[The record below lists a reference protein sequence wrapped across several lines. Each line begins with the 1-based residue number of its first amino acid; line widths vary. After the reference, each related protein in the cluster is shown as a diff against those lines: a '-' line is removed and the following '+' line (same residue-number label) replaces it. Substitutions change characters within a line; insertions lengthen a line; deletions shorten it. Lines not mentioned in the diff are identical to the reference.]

1 MAVPTHSPWPY
12 PHTHRGRTHTP
23 TVAVPTHSP
32 WPYPHTHHGCT
43 HQMGEL
49 TRIVHEMNALD
60 ELKQIN
66 TTGQRRDPLRPGG
79 APLASALESDAR
91 KLDLQPAK
99 VAAALCS
106 SLDLAPSAVVVD
118 VGAGT
123 GDHASQP
130 ASTARVPRV
139 YGVSPLP
146 TALAYAR
153 AQASSRSS
161 LHRGCRRDA
170 SSRSR
175 CVPTP
180 SAPSTRAA
188 APPPTCSPC
197 AWSQAPCPRCRTGPR
212 PTSSSCAP
220 PSHTR
225 RARNPVHPARNP
237 VPPACNPQPATLR
250 TPHAPVRIR
259 CDVFESIE
267 AARREDLVRSLRA
280 VLAPAGRLVVIE
292 RRALA
297 RPAPACP
304 RLQPCASWPP

>member
-1 MAVPTHSPWPY
+1 MAVPT
-12 PHTHRGRTHTP
+12 
-23 TVAVPTHSP
+23 
-32 WPYPHTHHGCT
+32 HGCT

-60 ELKQIN
+60 ELKQVN
-66 TTGQRRDPLRPGG
+66 TTGRRRDPLRPGG

-139 YGVSPLP
+139 YGVSPIPTTLP
-146 TALAYAR
+146 YAR

-161 LHRGCRRDA
+161 SHRACRRDA

-180 SAPSTRAA
+180 SAPSTRAG

-220 PSHTR
+220 PPHTR